1 MSAPTLEHTYT
12 VEELK
17 VADLLVD
24 KRVQRDELQP
34 KKVDEIVKKFNSDA
48 LGVIHVSRRKDGG
61 DYIIDG
67 WHRKEVVYRVTEAAG
82 SIVAHVY
89 TGLTLA
95 QEAQMFL
102 DLNYGNQPS
111 PLEKHKV
118 RVQTGD
124 KQAQRIEDAVHAYG
138 WAIHPTPA
146 NGHVNAV
153 QRLYQLDDLS
163 ENAPGGPREPS
174 LLQLTFLVISRAW
187 QNDRYASQSVILE
200 GIGRLIN
207 EHGSRIDI
215 DHLVDRL
222 RNYKGGPRKLH
233 QEATQLKNSLG
244 GKVGM
249 HVAWVITEAYNK
261 GKPTDSRTALPAW
274 RKRS

>member
-34 KKVDEIVKKFNSDA
+34 KKVDFIVSHFNPDA

-67 WHRKEVVYRVTEAAG
+67 WHRKEAVYRVSEAKG
-82 SIVAHVY
+82 TIVSHVY
-89 TGLTLA
+89 AGLTLA

-111 PLEKHKV
+111 PLEIHKV

-124 KQAQRIEDAVHAYG
+124 KQALRIEGAIHAYG
-138 WAIHPTPA
+138 WAVSRIPA
-146 NGHVNAV
+146 NGHVNAIKK
-153 QRLYQLDDLS
+153 LYTLDDLS
-163 ENAPGGPREPS
+163 EKAEGGPRDPS

-187 QNDRYASQSVILE
+187 NNDRYASQSVLLE
-200 GIGRLIN
+200 GIARMFD
-207 EHGSRIDI
+207 EYGSKVDV

-222 RNYKGGPRKLH
+222 KNYKGGPRKLH
-233 QEATQLKNSLG
+233 LEARQFANTTGQ
-244 GKVGM
+244 KVSM
-249 HVAWVITEAYNK
+249 SVAWLIVEAYNK
-261 GKPTDSRTALPAW
+261 GKKNDSPSALPTW